1 MCLAP
6 TGTAQSG
13 AGHYF
18 GFDKN
23 NYPGD
28 DLLPG
33 LRRSFSYTGYWLNN
47 PPGANSNSWT
57 GKRAILKAKGF
68 GFMILYNG
76 RLDAELRGKD
86 AAALGRADAA
96 AAISAAQREGFAP
109 GAILF
114 LDQEEGG
121 RLLAEQSDYL
131 FSWVDAIRSSRYRP
145 GVYCSGILVS
155 DPSGQISTARD
166 ILSREGSRRLPLWVA
181 NEQCPPSP
189 GCSLPKK
196 SMGTAASGIPQ
207 AVIWQYVKSPRTQF
221 AQQCPANYAADNKCY
236 APGMPQSAQTF
247 LDLNVSAS
255 VDPSHGRR

>member
-1 MCLAP
+1 M
-6 TGTAQSG
+6 GTAQSG

-114 LDQEEGG
+114 SIRKRAGG
-121 RLLAEQSDYL
+121 C
-131 FSWVDAIRSSRYRP
+131 WPSRVIICFP
-145 GVYCSGILVS
+145 G
-155 DPSGQISTARD
+155 
-166 ILSREGSRRLPLWVA
+166 
-181 NEQCPPSP
+181 
-189 GCSLPKK
+189 
-196 SMGTAASGIPQ
+196 
-207 AVIWQYVKSPRTQF
+207 
-221 AQQCPANYAADNKCY
+221 
-236 APGMPQSAQTF
+236 
-247 LDLNVSAS
+247 
-255 VDPSHGRR
+255 

>member
-1 MCLAP
+1 MCLTP
-6 TGTAQSG
+6 IGTAQSG
-13 AGHYF
+13 TGHYF

-68 GFMILYNG
+68 GFMILFNG
-76 RLDAELRGKD
+76 RLYAELRGKD

-166 ILSREGSRRLPLWVA
+166 ILSREGNRRLPLWVA

-196 SMGTAASGIPQ
+196 SMGTAGSGIPQ
-207 AVIWQYVKSPRTQF
+207 AAIWQYVKSPRTQF

>member
-1 MCLAP
+1 MAAICLAP
-6 TGTAQSG
+6 TGTAQSD

-23 NYPGD
+23 GYPGD

-68 GFMILYNG
+68 GFMILFNG

-121 RLLAEQSDYL
+121 RLLTEQSDYL

-155 DPSGQISTARD
+155 DRSGQISTARD
-166 ILSREGSRRLPLWVA
+166 IVAREGSRRLPLWVA

-189 GCSLPKK
+189 GCVLPKK
-196 SMGTAASGIPQ
+196 SMGTASSGIPQ
-207 AVIWQYVKSPRTQF
+207 AWFGST
-221 AQQCPANYAADNKCY
+221 
-236 APGMPQSAQTF
+236 
-247 LDLNVSAS
+247 
-255 VDPSHGRR
+255 

>member
-1 MCLAP
+1 MCLTS

-13 AGHYF
+13 ARF

-23 NYPGD
+23 TYPGD

-47 PPGANSNSWT
+47 PPGANSNSWA
-57 GKRAILKAKGF
+57 GKRAALKAKGF
-68 GFMILYNG
+68 GFMILYTG

-121 RLLAEQSDYL
+121 RLLPEQSNYL

-155 DPSGQISTARD
+155 DPSGKISTARD
-166 ILSREGSRRLPLWVA
+166 ILRVA

-189 GCSLPKK
+189 GCALPKK
-196 SMGTAASGIPQ
+196 SVGAAGSGIPQ
-207 AVIWQYVKSPRTQF
+207 AVIWQYAKSPRTQF

-236 APGMPQSAQTF
+236 APGMPQNVQTF

-255 VDPSHGRR
+255 ADPSHGRR